1 MNNIKSLIAALA
13 FAGLTACADNSPKT
27 FSGFITDASM
37 NTVTVRALTDES
49 TCTFATTDADK
60 SDANGLLLGAPV
72 TVDYTGKL
80 KDGAAATKIA
90 TDPTYA
96 EAVGKWTMPDPIAPE
111 GVMGVEIMVEGAAR
125 SINMATLV
133 YTSWE
138 LQGEA
143 DKILLKGQSLGNG
156 QTIDRP
162 SHRLHPDG
170 HDRQNGRR
178 KLHPHNRGHGHGLH
192 QGQAVNSFPPR
203 KASASGLPGA
213 LSFPGGSG
221 VRFSPKIAAPTLAK
235 SVLNA

>member
-49 TCTFATTDADK
+49 TCTFATTAADK

-156 QTIDRP
+156 QTIDFTQTGMIAKTADGTTPSRSRARARSTPRP
-162 SHRLHPDG
+162 GSKQLFRPEKPAPPDF
-170 HDRQNGRR
+170 RGRFR
-178 KLHPHNRGHGHGLH
+178 FREGP
-192 QGQAVNSFPPR
+192 ASVFPR
-203 KASASGLPGA
+203 K
-213 LSFPGGSG
+213 
-221 VRFSPKIAAPTLAK
+221 
-235 SVLNA
+235 

>member
-1 MNNIKSLIAALA
+1 MRSSKTLIAALA

-80 KDGAAATKIA
+80 KDGTAATKIA

-96 EAVGKWTMPDPIAPE
+96 EAVGKWTMPDPINPE
-111 GVMGVEIMVEGAAR
+111 GVMGIDILIEGQAQ
-125 SINMATLV
+125 SINMATLR

-143 DKILLKGQSLGNG
+143 GKILLKGQSVGNG
-156 QTIDRP
+156 QTIDFTETGIIAKDA
-162 SHRLHPDG
+162 DG
-170 HDRQNGRR
+170 VYTLTIEGN
-178 KLHPHNRGHGHGLH
+178 KT
-192 QGQAVNSFPPR
+192 VYT
-203 KASASGLPGA
+203 KAT
-213 LSFPGGSG
+213 
-221 VRFSPKIAAPTLAK
+221 K
-235 SVLNA
+235 

>member
-13 FAGLTACADNSPKT
+13 FAGLTACADNTPKT

-49 TCTFATTDADK
+49 TATTDADK

-80 KDGAAATKIA
+80 KDGTAATKIA

-96 EAVGKWTMPDPIAPE
+96 EAVGKWTMPDPIASE

-156 QTIDRP
+156 QTIDFTETGIIAKDA
-162 SHRLHPDG
+162 DG
-170 HDRQNGRR
+170 VYTLTIEGN
-178 KLHPHNRGHGHGLH
+178 KT
-192 QGQAVNSFPPR
+192 VYT
-203 KASASGLPGA
+203 KAT
-213 LSFPGGSG
+213 
-221 VRFSPKIAAPTLAK
+221 K
-235 SVLNA
+235 

>member
-80 KDGAAATKIA
+80 KDGTAATKIATDPAAAKVA

-156 QTIDRP
+156 QTIDFTQTGMIAKTA
-162 SHRLHPDG
+162 DG
-170 HDRQNGRR
+170 NYTLTIEGT
-178 KLHPHNRGHGHGLH
+178 GT
-192 QGQAVNSFPPR
+192 VYT
-203 KASASGLPGA
+203 KA
-213 LSFPGGSG
+213 
-221 VRFSPKIAAPTLAK
+221 KQ
-235 SVLNA
+235 

>member
-1 MNNIKSLIAALA
+1 MNNIKSLIAALT

-49 TCTFATTDADK
+49 T
-60 SDANGLLLGAPV
+60 GAPV

-80 KDGAAATKIA
+80 KDGTAATKIA

-156 QTIDRP
+156 QTIDFTQTGMIAKTA
-162 SHRLHPDG
+162 DG
-170 HDRQNGRR
+170 NYTLTIEGTGTVYTKARQ
-178 KLHPHNRGHGHGLH
+178 
-192 QGQAVNSFPPR
+192 
-203 KASASGLPGA
+203 
-213 LSFPGGSG
+213 
-221 VRFSPKIAAPTLAK
+221 
-235 SVLNA
+235 

>member
-49 TCTFATTDADK
+49 TCTFATTAAK

-80 KDGAAATKIA
+80 KDGTAATKIA

-111 GVMGVEIMVEGAAR
+111 GVMGVEIMVEGAAS

-156 QTIDRP
+156 QTIDFTQTGMIAKTA
-162 SHRLHPDG
+162 DG
-170 HDRQNGRR
+170 NYTLTIEGT
-178 KLHPHNRGHGHGLH
+178 GT
-192 QGQAVNSFPPR
+192 VYT
-203 KASASGLPGA
+203 KA
-213 LSFPGGSG
+213 
-221 VRFSPKIAAPTLAK
+221 KQ
-235 SVLNA
+235 

>member
-90 TDPTYA
+90 DRSHLRRSRRQMDDA
-96 EAVGKWTMPDPIAPE
+96 RPDCSRRRHGRRDHGRRRRQVDQHGDCWSTPR
-111 GVMGVEIMVEGAAR
+111 GNFRAR
-125 SINMATLV
+125 RTKSCSRARASAT
-133 YTSWE
+133 
-138 LQGEA
+138 A
-143 DKILLKGQSLGNG
+143 
-156 QTIDRP
+156 RP
-162 SHRLHPDG
+162 STSPRRR
-170 HDRQNGRR
+170 DRQNGRR

-213 LSFPGGSG
+213 LSFPGRVRRPFFPENSGSD
-221 VRFSPKIAAPTLAK
+221 AC
-235 SVLNA
+235 

>member
-49 TCTFATTDADK
+49 TCTFATTAADK

-125 SINMATLV
+125 SINMATLS
-133 YTSWE
+133 TPRGSFR
-138 LQGEA
+138 A
-143 DKILLKGQSLGNG
+143 RRTKSCSRARASA
-156 QTIDRP
+156 TARP
-162 SHRLHPDG
+162 STSP
-170 HDRQNGRR
+170 RR
-178 KLHPHNRGHGHGLH
+178 
-192 QGQAVNSFPPR
+192 A
-203 KASASGLPGA
+203 
-213 LSFPGGSG
+213 
-221 VRFSPKIAAPTLAK
+221 
-235 SVLNA
+235 

>member
-1 MNNIKSLIAALA
+1 MKSIKLLTTAAALC
-13 FAGLTACADNSPKT
+13 GLAACADNTPK
-27 FSGFITDASM
+27 FFEGFIADASM
-37 NTVTVRALTDES
+37 NTVTVKAPTADV
-49 TCTFATTDADK
+49 TYTFSTTDADK

-80 KDGAAATKIA
+80 KDGTAATKIA

-156 QTIDRP
+156 QTIDFTQTGMIAKTA
-162 SHRLHPDG
+162 DG
-170 HDRQNGRR
+170 NYTLTIEGT
-178 KLHPHNRGHGHGLH
+178 GT
-192 QGQAVNSFPPR
+192 VYT
-203 KASASGLPGA
+203 KA
-213 LSFPGGSG
+213 
-221 VRFSPKIAAPTLAK
+221 KQ
-235 SVLNA
+235 

>member
-80 KDGAAATKIA
+80 EDGAAATKIA

-96 EAVGKWTMPDPIAPE
+96 EAIGRWTMPDPIDPE
-111 GVMGVEIMVEGAAR
+111 GVMGVEIRIEGVAQ
-125 SINMATLV
+125 SINMATLR
-133 YTSWE
+133 YASWE

-143 DKILLKGQSLGNG
+143 GKILLKGVSEGSGSPIEFTETATIAKDADGIYTLTIEGNG
-156 QTIDRP
+156 
-162 SHRLHPDG
+162 
-170 HDRQNGRR
+170 
-178 KLHPHNRGHGHGLH
+178 
-192 QGQAVNSFPPR
+192 AVYT
-203 KASASGLPGA
+203 KA
-213 LSFPGGSG
+213 
-221 VRFSPKIAAPTLAK
+221 
-235 SVLNA
+235 NE